1 MTAIGILGCGS
12 IGREIALAVQQGK
25 AGDAKIV
32 GLFDQVQGS
41 ASLLAKDLGIS
52 VSCDGVCLTLIRIKQ
67 KSFLFYLSK
76 ETLKRS
82 NFKYV
87 KIGKHINIEKSLLN
101 GQKISGHY
109 VQGHVDSTAK
119 IKKITIVDKTWI
131 KKLELENKRLN
142 KYLIEKAS
150 ISINGVSLTISK
162 IIKGFFEI
170 NVIPH
175 TLKLTNL
182 KNLKNKDIVNVEL
195 DIFGKYI
202 MKLSN

>member
-1 MTAIGILGCGS
+1 MFNGIIYNKGVIKSIRRNPRYVSGSLVIEISSNIKFKKSDIG
-12 IGREIALAVQQGK
+12 E
-25 AGDAKIV
+25 
-32 GLFDQVQGS
+32 
-41 ASLLAKDLGIS
+41 S
-52 VSCDGVCLTLIRIKQ
+52 VCCDGVCLTLIRIKK

-82 NFKYV
+82 NFKYA
-87 KIGKHINIEKSLLN
+87 KIGKFINIEKSLLN

-119 IKKITIVDKTWI
+119 IKKISIVDKTWI
-131 KKLELENKRLN
+131 IKLELKNRKLN

-162 IIKGFFEI
+162 VAMGFFEI

>member
-1 MTAIGILGCGS
+1 MFNGIIYNQGTIKSIRKNPKYVSGSLVIEIISNIKFKKQDIG
-12 IGREIALAVQQGK
+12 E
-25 AGDAKIV
+25 
-32 GLFDQVQGS
+32 
-41 ASLLAKDLGIS
+41 S
-52 VSCDGVCLTLIRIKQ
+52 VCCDGVCLTLIKIKK

-82 NFKYV
+82 NFKYAKV
-87 KIGKHINIEKSLLN
+87 GKHINIEKSLLH

-119 IKKITIVDKTWI
+119 IKNIIIIDKSWI
-131 KKLELENKRLN
+131 IKLELENKKLYR
-142 KYLIEKAS
+142 YLVEKAS
-150 ISINGVSLTISK
+150 ITINGVSLTLSK
-162 IIKGFFEI
+162 VAKGYFEI

-182 KNLKNKDIVNVEL
+182 RNLKTKDIVNVEL

-202 MKLSN
+202 LKLSE

>member
-1 MTAIGILGCGS
+1 MFNGIIYDQGIIKNIKKNPKYVAGSLVIEIDSNIKFKKSDIG
-12 IGREIALAVQQGK
+12 E
-25 AGDAKIV
+25 
-32 GLFDQVQGS
+32 
-41 ASLLAKDLGIS
+41 S
-52 VSCDGVCLTLIRIKQ
+52 VCCDGVCLTLIRIKK

-82 NFKYV
+82 NFKYAKV
-87 KIGKHINIEKSLLN
+87 GKHINIEKSLLH

-119 IKKITIVDKTWI
+119 IKNIVLIDKTWI
-131 KKLELENKRLN
+131 IKLELENKKLYR
-142 KYLIEKAS
+142 YLIEKAS
-150 ISINGVSLTISK
+150 ITINGVSLTLSK
-162 IIKGFFEI
+162 VAKGYFEI

-182 KNLKNKDIVNVEL
+182 KDLKIKDIVNVEL

-202 MKLSN
+202 LKLSE

>member
-1 MTAIGILGCGS
+1 MFNGIIYNKGIIKNIRRNPKYVSGSLVIEITSNIKFKKSDIG
-12 IGREIALAVQQGK
+12 E
-25 AGDAKIV
+25 
-32 GLFDQVQGS
+32 
-41 ASLLAKDLGIS
+41 S
-52 VSCDGVCLTLIRIKQ
+52 VCCDGVCLTLIRIKQ

-87 KIGKHINIEKSLLN
+87 KKGKYINIEKSLIN

-119 IKKITIVDKTWI
+119 VKKISIVDKTWI
-131 KKLELENKRLN
+131 IRLELENRRLKR
-142 KYLIEKAS
+142 YLIEKAS
-150 ISINGVSLTISK
+150 ISINGVSLTLSK
-162 IIKGFFEI
+162 VTKEDFEI

-182 KNLKNKDIVNVEL
+182 KDLKKKDIVNVEL

-202 MKLSN
+202 LKLSK

>member
-1 MTAIGILGCGS
+1 MFNGIIYNKGIIKSIRRNPKYVSGSLVIEITSNIKFKKSDIG
-12 IGREIALAVQQGK
+12 E
-25 AGDAKIV
+25 
-32 GLFDQVQGS
+32 
-41 ASLLAKDLGIS
+41 S
-52 VSCDGVCLTLIRIKQ
+52 VCCDGVCLTLIRIKQ
-67 KSFLFYLSK
+67 KSFLFFLSK

-82 NFKYV
+82 NFKYA

-119 IKKITIVDKTWI
+119 IKNITIVDKTWI
-131 KKLELENKRLN
+131 IKLELENKKLN

>member
-1 MTAIGILGCGS
+1 MFNGIIYNQGIIKDIKRSPRYISGSLVIEISSNIKFKKSDIG
-12 IGREIALAVQQGK
+12 E
-25 AGDAKIV
+25 
-32 GLFDQVQGS
+32 
-41 ASLLAKDLGIS
+41 S
-52 VSCDGVCLTLIRIKQ
+52 VCCDGVCLTLIRITQ

-82 NFKYV
+82 NFKNI
-87 KIGKHINIEKSLLN
+87 KIGKYINIEKSLTH

-119 IKKITIVDKTWI
+119 IKNINIVDKTWI
-131 KKLELENKRLN
+131 IKLELKNKKLY

-150 ISINGVSLTISK
+150 IAINGVSLTLSK
-162 IIKGFFEI
+162 VAKGYFEI

-182 KNLKNKDIVNVEL
+182 KKLKIKDIVNVEL

-202 MKLSN
+202 LKLSE

>member
-1 MTAIGILGCGS
+1 MFNGIVYNQGLITGLKKSPRYVRGSLVIEVTSSISFNKSDIG
-12 IGREIALAVQQGK
+12 E
-25 AGDAKIV
+25 
-32 GLFDQVQGS
+32 
-41 ASLLAKDLGIS
+41 S
-52 VSCDGVCLTLIRIKQ
+52 VCCDGVCLTLIRIKK

-87 KIGKHINIEKSLLN
+87 KIGKYINIEKSLLH

-119 IKKITIVDKTWI
+119 IKNIVLADKSWVI
-131 KKLELENKRLN
+131 KLELEDKKLY

-150 ISINGVSLTISK
+150 IAINGVSLTLSK
-162 IIKGFFEI
+162 VAKGYFEI

-182 KNLKNKDIVNVEL
+182 RNLKTKDIVNVEL
-195 DIFGKYI
+195 DIFSKYI
-202 MKLSN
+202 LKLSA

>member
-1 MTAIGILGCGS
+1 MFNGIIYNKGIIKNIRRNPKYVSGS
-12 IGREIALAVQQGK
+12 LVIEIASNIKFKKSDIGE
-25 AGDAKIV
+25 
-32 GLFDQVQGS
+32 
-41 ASLLAKDLGIS
+41 S
-52 VSCDGVCLTLIRIKQ
+52 VCCDGVCLTLIRIKQ

-82 NFKYV
+82 NFKYA

-119 IKKITIVDKTWI
+119 IKNITIVDKTWI
-131 KKLELENKRLN
+131 IKLELENKKLN

-202 MKLSN
+202 KKLSN